1 MADKKKITILH
12 INDNETTRYTVSRI
26 LKAEYE
32 VKEAVTGAEALHTPP
47 DQAPPGKDLVITGS
61 ITNAGRVK
69 KARLRYRK
77 VGDKNFEKV
86 DMQSDGGDRYTAVI
100 PASLMQPPGVEY
112 FVVIQDIARQPHL
125 IFASP
130 ESPARVKI
138 GKAKPETGPG
148 LGRPDEKPDVKPDF
162 VSAEKLGANLNRHN
176 VALVILSAVI
186 SSSLWVHFCNAYGLP
201 ISASHAL
208 IGGLVGARVFHI
220 LDFWEYYS
228 ANPGQIISLQLNGL
242 AIYGG
247 LVGGLVAV
255 AGYAAWKKLSF
266 WRLADVAAVG
276 LPLGQAIG
284 RVGCLINGCNYG
296 SPTTLPWGVV
306 WTNPGAMAPINDVA
320 RHPAQAYEALL
331 SLAVFGLVWMLRKR
345 FKTDGVLFLV
355 YMVAYSIGRFPIS
368 LVREDTIALFGLRQA
383 QVVGLAV
390 IVLAVPLAYY
400 LTRRRALQ

>member
-1 MADKKKITILH
+1 MLVLGIL
-12 INDNETTRYTVSRI
+12 
-26 LKAEYE
+26 
-32 VKEAVTGAEALHTPP
+32 TGAIVTLREA
-47 DQAPPGKDLVITGS
+47 
-61 ITNAGRVK
+61 R
-69 KARLRYRK
+69 RK
-77 VGDKNFEKV
+77 GMGIDPIL
-86 DMQSDGGDRYTAVI
+86 DVI
-100 PASLMQPPGVEY
+100 PWAM
-112 FVVIQDIARQPHL
+112 
-125 IFASP
+125 
-130 ESPARVKI
+130 
-138 GKAKPETGPG
+138 
-148 LGRPDEKPDVKPDF
+148 
-162 VSAEKLGANLNRHN
+162 
-176 VALVILSAVI
+176 
-186 SSSLWVHFCNAYGLP
+186 
-201 ISASHAL
+201 

-220 LDFWEYYS
+220 LDFWEYYA
-228 ANPGQIISLQLNGL
+228 ANPGQIISLQLSGL

-276 LPLGQAIG
+276 LPLGQAVG

-296 SPTTLPWGVV
+296 VPTGLPWGVV

-355 YMVAYSIGRFPIS
+355 YMVAYSLGRFPIS
-368 LVREDTIALFGLRQA
+368 FVREDTIALFGLRQA

-400 LTRRRALQ
+400 LTRRRALQQVEEAGGAS